1 MKIVV
6 LDGHTKNPGDLSWSR
21 FEKLGELTVY
31 EHTPRKDTEEII
43 RRIGDA
49 GAVFNCDALLSREVF
64 KRCPSLQFVGT
75 LSTGYNTVDLE
86 AAWDQGITVCNIPSY
101 GTSSVAQAA
110 IALLLEICNQVGH
123 HSEAVKRGRWGE
135 QPYFCFWD
143 TPLIELAGKTLGLI
157 GFGRIG
163 QQTAQ
168 IAKALGMKILYQDY
182 RGRKDLG
189 GEGCVYADLD
199 TLLAQSD
206 VITLHCP
213 LSSETER
220 MINKNTISRMKD
232 GVILLNVSRGGL
244 IDEDALA
251 DALSS
256 GKIYGAGL
264 DVVSH
269 EPIRPDHPFLKA
281 ANCVIT
287 PHIAWASKESRAR
300 LLDIAA
306 DNLESFLRGEAVN
319 VIRP

>member
-31 EHTPRKDTEEII
+31 GQTPRKDTEEII

-49 GAVFNCDALLSREVF
+49 QAVFVGDALLSREVF
-64 KRCPSLQFVGT
+64 KGCPSIQFVGT

-86 AAWDQGITVCNIPSY
+86 AAWEEGVTVCNIPTY

-110 IALLLEICNQVGH
+110 IALLLELCNQVGH

-143 TPLIELAGKTLGLI
+143 TPLIELAGKTLGVI

-168 IAKALGMKILYQDY
+168 IAKALGMRILYQDY
-182 RGRKDLG
+182 KGRRNLG
-189 GEGCVYADLD
+189 GEGFVYADLD
-199 TLLAQSD
+199 ELLVRSD
-206 VITLHCP
+206 VISLHCP
-213 LSSETER
+213 LCSDTKQ
-220 MINKNTISRMKD
+220 MINENTIARMKD
-232 GVILLNVSRGGL
+232 GVILLNVSRGAL

-251 DALSS
+251 AALNS

-269 EPIRPDHPFLKA
+269 EPICSDHPLLKA
-281 ANCVIT
+281 KNCIIT
-287 PHIAWASKESRAR
+287 PHIAWASRESRAR

-306 DNLESFLRGEAVN
+306 DNLESFLKGEAVN
-319 VIRP
+319 VLRP